1 MAKDDYFVI
10 AYKILAYLYAN
21 LKACEELDVK
31 MIMHDSSYIN
41 IGESYWCYIIEHLL
55 KDGYIEGVGIKTGFD
70 GFVYISNLNKIMIT
84 PLGIEFLKDESKV
97 QKVKNFL
104 KEINAMIPKI

>member
-1 MAKDDYFVI
+1 
-10 AYKILAYLYAN
+10 
-21 LKACEELDVK
+21 
-31 MIMHDSSYIN
+31 
-41 IGESYWCYIIEHLL
+41 
-55 KDGYIEGVGIKTGFD
+55 
-70 GFVYISNLNKIMIT
+70 MIT